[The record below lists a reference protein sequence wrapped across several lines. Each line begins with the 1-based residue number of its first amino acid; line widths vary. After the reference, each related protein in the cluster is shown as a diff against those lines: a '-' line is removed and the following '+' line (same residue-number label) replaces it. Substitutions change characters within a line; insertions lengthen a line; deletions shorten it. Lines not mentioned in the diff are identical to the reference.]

1 MKYLIITFEIY
12 SISQSF
18 SKLLCNDM
26 SRVVWHDIH
35 QGCSRFSCDILYT
48 CQDGTKSIAAILFE
62 YSKNRKFQGTIYR
75 GVCLDKDF
83 SHLEVNKLIMSN
95 TFLSTKSDEDEVLI
109 LPYSAFKIKNKEVI
123 FDSKH
128 QGKRIEFQFEEWDE
142 TSSNTNSL
150 PTIYSFFLYNFNNLI
165 FFLINL
171 T

>member
-1 MKYLIITFEIY
+1 MIFIKDVADLVVIFCTPVKMELNPLQLFY
-12 SISQSF
+12 SNI
-18 SKLLCNDM
+18 
-26 SRVVWHDIH
+26 
-35 QGCSRFSCDILYT
+35 
-48 CQDGTKSIAAILFE
+48 
-62 YSKNRKFQGTIYR
+62 RKTEN
-75 GVCLDKDF
+75 L
-83 SHLEVNKLIMSN
+83 HLEVNKLIMSN